1 MTQHALLDVED
12 LVKNADENW
21 PTAVRALPEV
31 IAVSPLRK
39 RDDFHV
45 SLTE

>member
-1 MTQHALLDVED
+1 MTQNALFGAED

-21 PTAVRALPEV
+21 PTAARTFCEV

>member
-1 MTQHALLDVED
+1 MTLRALSAADS

-21 PTAVRALPEV
+21 PTAASTFSEV
-31 IAVSPLRK
+31 MAVSPLGN